1 MQDALGV
8 AKRPLPKPI
17 PERIKEAREA
27 RGFTLDAFA
36 DALGVSRQAVAQYE
50 TGIIIP
56 SGEVMGRIVSLTDQ
70 PLSFF
75 TMLPAGRSAIATAF
89 WRSLK
94 RMEQHHRRRI
104 MRRLQWASDVT
115 CLLERF
121 IELPAVNLPPVEFSP
136 DNDPEESIE
145 QVADAVRAFWRL
157 GSGPIT
163 DLAATLEQ
171 NGIILIRENVDCE
184 DMDAV
189 SAWASGRPII
199 LLANEVESGPRD
211 LFNLAHELGHMLLH
225 TGVEVDSTNLAQIER
240 QADRFA
246 SAFLLPR
253 DGFSRE
259 IFGTSLEF
267 FKTLKRRWGVS
278 IAAMAYRCKTLGI
291 MSENQFS
298 YLFKQM
304 NIQRIRKVEPYDNA
318 FPTSRPSLLAEAIKM
333 LVEHRVYS
341 RSQIEMELGTNMRD
355 IESLCGVPKGYL
367 DAKIVRMEFKRRPE
381 KG

>member
-1 MQDALGV
+1 
-8 AKRPLPKPI
+8 
-17 PERIKEAREA
+17 
-27 RGFTLDAFA
+27 
-36 DALGVSRQAVAQYE
+36 
-50 TGIIIP
+50 
-56 SGEVMGRIVSLTDQ
+56 
-70 PLSFF
+70 
-75 TMLPAGRSAIATAF
+75 
-89 WRSLK
+89 
-94 RMEQHHRRRI
+94 
-104 MRRLQWASDVT
+104 
-115 CLLERF
+115 
-121 IELPAVNLPPVEFSP
+121 
-136 DNDPEESIE
+136 
-145 QVADAVRAFWRL
+145 
-157 GSGPIT
+157 
-163 DLAATLEQ
+163 
-171 NGIILIRENVDCE
+171 
-184 DMDAV
+184 
-189 SAWASGRPII
+189 
-199 LLANEVESGPRD
+199 
-211 LFNLAHELGHMLLH
+211 
-225 TGVEVDSTNLAQIER
+225 DSTNLAQIER